1 MLCRGQSFHMLLF
14 GDSMQ
19 RTVARSFFF
28 YAGLL
33 SRERGAVPHKR
44 NTPAH
49 RGGALHWQEL

>member
-1 MLCRGQSFHMLLF
+1 MLLF

-33 SRERGAVPHKR
+33 SRERGAS
-44 NTPAH
+44 
-49 RGGALHWQEL
+49 RGDGVNWGEL

>member
-1 MLCRGQSFHMLLF
+1 MLLF

-19 RTVARSFFF
+19 RTGERLLFF

-33 SRERGAVPHKR
+33 SRKRGAVPHKR

>member
-1 MLCRGQSFHMLLF
+1 MLLF

-33 SRERGAVPHKR
+33 SRERGAE
-44 NTPAH
+44 
-49 RGGALHWQEL
+49 RGGSGEL